1 MSESL
6 KIRGTEEGREKDFT
20 SKGNTKTER
29 GRVRIRGIIITSN
42 IVTTITTTNTT
53 SMGVMTNTSTNSN
66 TSVRQSRTLTGRM
79 GITTR
84 VWWTMMKTVR
94 SAAVTTSTTNQVVAP
109 ISIITQQSS
118 NHLKTNQDL
127 LLNNTS
133 MKSTKKTHISNPRI
147 HNTFL
152 RTITTTKSI

>member
-42 IVTTITTTNTT
+42 IVTTTTTTNTT

-84 VWWTMMKTVR
+84 V
-94 SAAVTTSTTNQVVAP
+94 
-109 ISIITQQSS
+109 
-118 NHLKTNQDL
+118 
-127 LLNNTS
+127 
-133 MKSTKKTHISNPRI
+133 
-147 HNTFL
+147 
-152 RTITTTKSI
+152 